1 MHGCTRRLMVVAGA
15 TMAMVG
21 GTIGP
26 SSAQTAGRTDHA
38 GQSAQPSD
46 EGEPTELVTT
56 IRETAGD
63 TYTQLTDE
71 WARMAQKLVP
81 IGIMGRDGLRG
92 PGTVH

>member
-1 MHGCTRRLMVVAGA
+1 MVVAGA

-26 SSAQTAGRTDHA
+26 SSAQTVGRTVHV
-38 GQSAQPSD
+38 GQSAQPS
-46 EGEPTELVTT
+46 EEPTELVTT

-71 WARMAQKLVP
+71 WARLAQKLVP

-92 PGTVH
+92 PSTVH

>member
-1 MHGCTRRLMVVAGA
+1 MVAGA

-21 GTIGP
+21 VTIGP
-26 SSAQTAGRTDHA
+26 SSAQTVGRTDHV
-38 GQSAQPSD
+38 GQSAQPSED
-46 EGEPTELVTT
+46 EPTELVTT
-56 IRETAGD
+56 IREAAGD

-92 PGTVH
+92 PGIVH